1 MSRILVVDDNEGI
14 LLLVQ
19 GVAQRLGL
27 EVTTLSST
35 VQFKATFDR
44 LQPDMV
50 VLDMVMPNMDGIE
63 IIQWLCDVG
72 YTGRLI
78 IMSGYAD
85 YDRIGKVLAR
95 ADGHMSVSSLAKP
108 FRLAALR
115 ALLSSEP
122 EREAEPA

>member
-1 MSRILVVDDNEGI
+1 MSRILVVDDNEAI

-35 VQFKATFDR
+35 VHFMTTFVR
-44 LQPDMV
+44 LRPDTV
-50 VLDMVMPNMDGIE
+50 ILDMVMPNMDGIE
-63 IIQWLCDVG
+63 VIQWLCDVG

-85 YDRIGKVLAR
+85 YDRMGKVLAR
-95 ADGHMSVSSLAKP
+95 ANGRISVSSLAKP
-108 FRLAALR
+108 FRLAALK

-122 EREAEPA
+122 EREANLA